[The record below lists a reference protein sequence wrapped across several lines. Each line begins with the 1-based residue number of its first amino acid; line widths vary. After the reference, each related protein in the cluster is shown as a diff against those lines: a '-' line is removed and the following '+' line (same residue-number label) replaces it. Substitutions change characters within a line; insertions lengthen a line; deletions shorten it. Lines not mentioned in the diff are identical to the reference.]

1 MTAPLDDLPSSLA
14 AIDRVIHEP
23 ARLVILTA
31 LSSCRFAD
39 FLFLQRLTGLTAGN
53 LSSHL
58 AKLEETGL
66 VWSEKE
72 IVGKRPHTKVGLT
85 DKGRQAIDVHWQQ
98 LNRLRE
104 RASQEGKS
112 SQEE

>member
-1 MTAPLDDLPSSLA
+1 MTRPLDDLSVNLA

-31 LSSCRFAD
+31 LSSCRYAD

-58 AKLEETGL
+58 TKLEEAGM

-85 DKGRQAIDVHWQQ
+85 DQGRQAIDVHWHR
-98 LNRLRE
+98 LNQLRE
-104 RASQEGKS
+104 EASKLGKS
-112 SQEE
+112 SGES